1 MSHGSEQKKEKKSRK
16 VNFGSKALRNLFIMR
31 SGWCCVPCERVSQ
44 TERPESSL
52 ARVRAKLLRPS
63 GGCMLLQL
71 SGSNSETPPR
81 TKKQPYLK
89 VVVMTMS
96 TCDRLPPSTPSTPS
110 HPCLVVSRSKR
121 QGGKPHCYTDW
132 GLGWGL
138 SNSMWHENTWKI
150 LHHDATCCMLQ

>member
-1 MSHGSEQKKEKKSRK
+1 MSLGSEQKKAKKKQKSPFWVEGSEKPFHNEVR
-16 VNFGSKALRNLFIMR
+16 VMLRAL
-31 SGWCCVPCERVSQ
+31 WVCESNRAPGVKF
-44 TERPESSL
+44 SSCL
-52 ARVRAKLLRPS
+52 SHIAETL
-63 GGCMLLQL
+63 GGLLQL
-71 SGSNSETPPR
+71 SGSNSETPP
-81 TKKQPYLK
+81 TKKQSYLK

-96 TCDRLPPSTPSTPS
+96 TCDRLLPSTPSTPS